1 MRITDPRAI
10 IAFDTGLATFGMA
23 AVDPTGGELLALSF
37 FGSTKSDKKL
47 NVSNSSDITH
57 RGVRLAA
64 AVEAFCTRFE
74 VVAVVHE
81 GLSFP
86 RSARAAALL
95 ALSVGVVIARAQLL
109 DAPLLE
115 VSPQDL
121 KVAATGRKNAP
132 KQEVLDGIAQK
143 PGFGNIHDLVAA
155 LKINASQVEH
165 PVDAAVAGYWA
176 LTHDMI
182 RAFRRAA

>member
-1 MRITDPRAI
+1 M
-10 IAFDTGLATFGMA
+10 
-23 AVDPTGGELLALSF
+23 
-37 FGSTKSDKKL
+37 
-47 NVSNSSDITH
+47 
-57 RGVRLAA
+57 
-64 AVEAFCTRFE
+64 
-74 VVAVVHE
+74 
-81 GLSFP
+81 
-86 RSARAAALL
+86 
-95 ALSVGVVIARAQLL
+95 VIARAQLL

-121 KVAATGRKNAP
+121 KVAATGRKNAT

>member
-1 MRITDPRAI
+1 MRLTDPRAI
-10 IAFDTGLATFGMA
+10 VAFDTGLATFGMA
-23 AVDPTGGELLALSF
+23 AVDPVGGGLIALDF
-37 FGSTKSDKKL
+37 FGSAKSDKKL

-57 RGVRLAA
+57 RGLRLAA
-64 AVEAFCTRFE
+64 AVETFCNRFE

-86 RSARAAALL
+86 RSARAAAML
-95 ALSVGVVIARAQLL
+95 AISVGVVIARAQAL

-115 VSPQDL
+115 VSPQEL
-121 KVAATGRKNAP
+121 KVAATGRRNAT
-132 KQEVLDGIAQK
+132 KQEVLEGISQK
-143 PGFGNIHDLVAA
+143 PGFENIHGLVAA
-155 LKINASQVEH
+155 LRINDSQVEH